1 MDPEGGDGEG
11 RGIRGKNKRQ
21 TPQIK
26 LILVS
31 CKRSRDSYKAGDQSA
46 CLRIDG
52 LVVPGE
58 ALASQPFPQG
68 CNNNTGMEQCD
79 SVLLQSSLS
88 LKAATIILGWD
99 SVIVGSLVVGT
110 HGCISR
116 NTGLKSDVVG
126 KFKYKE
132 KWTRDQGM
140 RIRIR

>member
-1 MDPEGGDGEG
+1 MDPEGGEGEG

-68 CNNNTGMEQCD
+68 CNNNTVMEQCD
-79 SVLLQSSLS
+79 SVLLHSSLS
-88 LKAATIILGWD
+88 LRAATTILGWD
-99 SVIVGSLVVGT
+99 SVIVSSCNLAFL
-110 HGCISR
+110 SR
-116 NTGLKSDVVG
+116 L
-126 KFKYKE
+126 
-132 KWTRDQGM
+132 QQ
-140 RIRIR
+140 